1 MNDCP
6 NADIRDLLCNA
17 VHDTLAA
24 DDRRRVDAHVASCAD
39 CTAELALLHRARE
52 VLKRG
57 TPQVDANRIAA
68 AIPVRRTRSWGASV
82 PAWRIAATIAV
93 MAVGAASL
101 SRTRGGIAPDGG
113 RAGGESAVGT
123 VAAANDP
130 HTLSFSG
137 RLSSLDDEDLAQ
149 LLSEIDDLDGGTP
162 AEPAVVLPVPGW
174 EGGTP

>member
-39 CTAELALLHRARE
+39 CTAELALLHRARA
-52 VLKRG
+52 VLDRG
-57 TPQVDANRIAA
+57 TPHVDANRIAA
-68 AIPVRRTRSWGASV
+68 AITVRRRRSWVTSV
-82 PAWRIAATIAV
+82 PGWRIAATIAV

-101 SRTRGGIAPDGG
+101 SRTRGGMAPDSGLATG
-113 RAGGESAVGT
+113 KGAVGT
-123 VAAANDP
+123 VAAATDA

>member
-24 DDRRRVDAHVASCAD
+24 DDRRRVDEHLASCAD
-39 CTAELALLHRARE
+39 CTAELALLYRARA
-52 VLKRG
+52 VLNRG
-57 TPQVDANRIAA
+57 APRVDPARIVAA
-68 AIPVRRTRSWGASV
+68 LPPRRARSWV
-82 PAWRIAATIAV
+82 PGVATWRIAATIAV

-101 SRTRGGIAPDGG
+101 SRARGGMSPDSGL
-113 RAGGESAVGT
+113 ATGESAVSTGASAT
-123 VAAANDP
+123 DA

-137 RLSSLDDEDLAQ
+137 RLSSLDDDDLAQ
-149 LLSEIDDLDGGTP
+149 LLSEIEDLDGGTP
-162 AEPAVVLPVPGW
+162 AEPSVVLPVPGW